1 MNILITGGASGLGEA
16 ITRNFAKDAS
26 NKVYFTFNASDEKAK
41 AIENDFPN
49 AAGLRCNFKNADN
62 IAQLQSKMVELNLD
76 VLINNA
82 YSGEPIKTYFHKIAV
97 EDFATEFT
105 DNLIPTIQ
113 ITQTA
118 ITHFRKKKSGKIITV
133 LTSFLLNT
141 PPTGS
146 AVYLANKAYLASLVK
161 TWATENGKYNVT
173 SNAISP
179 SFMLSGLTKDVDER
193 VIEQMIE
200 SHPLKKL
207 LTLQETA
214 DAVLFMANAS
224 LHLNGMDIV
233 LNAGTNLK

>member
-1 MNILITGGASGLGEA
+1 MNILITGGASGLGEV
-16 ITRNFAKDAS
+16 ITRNFAKNAD
-26 NKVYFTFNASDEKAK
+26 NKVYFTYNASDAKAK
-41 AIENDFPN
+41 AIQTDFSN
-49 AAGLRCNFKNADN
+49 AAGLRCNFKNAEDV
-62 IAQLQSKMVELNLD
+62 ASLQNKMSELKLD

-113 ITQTA
+113 ITQAA
-118 ITHFRKKKSGKIITV
+118 IAAFRKKKSGKVITV

-173 SNAISP
+173 SNSISP

-200 SHPLKKL
+200 NHPLKKL

-214 DAVLFMANAS
+214 DAVLFLANAS
-224 LHLNGMDIV
+224 SHLNGHDLV
-233 LNAGTNLK
+233 LNAGTNLR

>member
-16 ITRNFAKDAS
+16 ITRNFAKDSS

-49 AAGLRCNFKNADN
+49 AAGLRCNFKNAEDVVS
-62 IAQLQSKMVELNLD
+62 LQSKLSELNLD

-82 YSGEPIKTYFHKIAV
+82 YSGEPIKTYFHKIDADV
-97 EDFATEFT
+97 FATEFQ
-105 DNLIPTIQ
+105 DNLIPTIK
-113 ITQTA
+113 ITQAA
-118 ITHFRKKKSGKIITV
+118 IASFRKKKSGKIITV

-161 TWATENGKYNVT
+161 TWATENGKYNIT
-173 SNAISP
+173 SNSISP

-193 VIEQMIE
+193 VIEQMVE
-200 SHPLKKL
+200 NHPLKKL

-214 DAVLFMANAS
+214 DTVLFMASATS
-224 LHLNGMDIV
+224 HMNGLDIV
-233 LNAGTNLK
+233 LNAGTNLR

>member
-16 ITRNFAKDAS
+16 ITRNFAKDS
-26 NKVYFTFNASDEKAK
+26 DNKVYFTFHASDEKAK

-49 AAGLRCNFKNADN
+49 AAGLRCNFKNAEDV
-62 IAQLQSKMVELNLD
+62 ASLQSKLSELNLD

-82 YSGEPIKTYFHKIAV
+82 YSGEPIKTYFHKIDADV
-97 EDFATEFT
+97 FATEFQ
-105 DNLIPTIQ
+105 DNLIPTIK
-113 ITQTA
+113 ITQAA
-118 ITHFRKKKSGKIITV
+118 IASFRKKKSGKIITV

-161 TWATENGKYNVT
+161 TWATENGKYNIT
-173 SNAISP
+173 SNSISP

-193 VIEQMIE
+193 VIEQMVE

-214 DAVLFMANAS
+214 DAVLFMAKRHFAYERP
-224 LHLNGMDIV
+224 
-233 LNAGTNLK
+233 

>member
-16 ITRNFAKDAS
+16 ITRNFAKDS
-26 NKVYFTFNASDEKAK
+26 SHQVYFTFNSSDEKAK

-49 AAGLRCNFKNADN
+49 AIALQCNFKNAESV
-62 IAQLQSKMVELNLD
+62 AQLQNKINELNLD

-113 ITQTA
+113 ITQA
-118 ITHFRKKKSGKIITV
+118 VIANFRKKKSGKIITV

-161 TWATENGKYNVT
+161 TWATENGKYNIT
-173 SNAISP
+173 SNSISP
-179 SFMLSGLTKDVDER
+179 SFMLSGLTQDVDER

-214 DAVLFMANAS
+214 DTILFMANATA
-224 LHLNGMDIV
+224 HMNGLDIV